1 LEIKIK
7 VIKNCLNKKIYQKSF
22 SFLKVYKLQL
32 TQIKVN
38 YMDPLAGILLIALGS
53 IGAASFYVP
62 FKKVKL
68 WAWESYWIV
77 QGVAAWL
84 IAPWLLAYFAVPDGN
99 LLQVLSEAPLK
110 AKLLAMFFGALWGVG
125 GLTFGLSIRYLGVA
139 LGQSIALGFCAAF
152 GTLIPPIVAGGE
164 LFSTLAGLLT
174 IIGVIICIVG
184 IAIIG
189 YAGSLKNKGLSEEE
203 RRKAIKEFALKKG
216 LIIAVFAGV
225 MSACFSFGL
234 EAGKPIGDLAIGEKF
249 KTDAL
254 FHDNPILIFILL
266 GGFVTNLIYCLY
278 LNIKNGTIRDYV
290 TGGGGVI
297 LNNILFTFLAGFLW
311 FMQFQF
317 FGMGKS
323 KLPDSMIPFAW
334 SILMALNI
342 AFSNIWGILLN
353 EWKGVNRKTLVILWT
368 GIIILILST
377 FIVKLG

>member
-1 LEIKIK
+1 MNPI
-7 VIKNCLNKKIYQKSF
+7 
-22 SFLKVYKLQL
+22 
-32 TQIKVN
+32 
-38 YMDPLAGILLIALGS
+38 AGIFLIALGS

-62 FKKVKL
+62 FKKVKI

-77 QGVAAWL
+77 QGFAAWI
-84 IAPWLLAYFAVPDGN
+84 IAPWLLAYFAVPDAN
-99 LLQVLSEAPLK
+99 LFNVLSEAPLK

-152 GTLIPPIVAGGE
+152 GTLIPPIVKGGE
-164 LFSTLAGLLT
+164 LFTTFAGLLT

-184 IAIIG
+184 ISIIG
-189 YAGSLKNKGLSEEE
+189 YAGSLKNKGLSEDE
-203 RRKAIKEFALKKG
+203 RKKAIKEFALKKG
-216 LIIAVFAGV
+216 LIIAVFAGI

-234 EAGKPIGDLAIGEKF
+234 ETGKPIGDLALSAKYN
-249 KTDAL
+249 TNPL

-266 GGFVTNLIYCLY
+266 GGFVTNLAYCLY

-290 TGGGGVI
+290 SGGGGVF

-323 KLPDSMIPFAW
+323 KLPETMIPFAW

-342 AFSNIWGILLN
+342 AFSNIWGIILN
-353 EWKGVNRKTLVILWT
+353 EWKGVNRRTIIVLWI
-368 GIIILILST
+368 GIVILILST
-377 FIVKLG
+377 FIVSIKDNMI